1 MKKNHSERNYISTS
15 KRIQSWQDISD
26 AIREAR
32 DTFDMT
38 AHDARDNNSRN
49 KVWTLLVTA
58 YEIAK
63 SESSYCQM
71 ESYDGCFIPSLK
83 TILSRAKN

>member
-1 MKKNHSERNYISTS
+1 MKKNHSERSYISTA

-26 AIREAR
+26 AIRDAR
-32 DTFDMT
+32 DIFDMT
-38 AHDARDNNSRN
+38 VHDSRDNNSRN
-49 KVWTLLVTA
+49 KVWKLLVTA

-71 ESYDGCFIPSLK
+71 ESYDGGFIPSLK
-83 TILSRAKN
+83 TIFSRVKI